1 MGTHKA
7 QRQRNQK
14 KMGEGDK
21 KKLDN
26 KRKQYLKS
34 KLLDFAK
41 KCQEEIVEEIKQKK
55 EKVISERLP
64 VLPNLGDMSEE
75 QIRQLCRELHA
86 QTDKTDDTRYD
97 LEQKSN
103 KLSKEIGDLNP
114 RITQIKDKFQK
125 PALKRVRISADQ
137 MLKTLLGSKGKAT
150 QIDMRQNLKKKPE
163 KKEGEKA

>member
-1 MGTHKA
+1 MHFRLTNYFTMYF
-7 QRQRNQK
+7 Q

-41 KCQEEIVEEIKQKK
+41 KRQEEIVEEIKQKK

-75 QIRQLCRELHA
+75 QIRQLCRELHGNFSLIF
-86 QTDKTDDTRYD
+86 QHKY
-97 LEQKSN
+97 N
-103 KLSKEIGDLNP
+103 HGD
-114 RITQIKDKFQK
+114 F
-125 PALKRVRISADQ
+125 
-137 MLKTLLGSKGKAT
+137 
-150 QIDMRQNLKKKPE
+150 
-163 KKEGEKA
+163 